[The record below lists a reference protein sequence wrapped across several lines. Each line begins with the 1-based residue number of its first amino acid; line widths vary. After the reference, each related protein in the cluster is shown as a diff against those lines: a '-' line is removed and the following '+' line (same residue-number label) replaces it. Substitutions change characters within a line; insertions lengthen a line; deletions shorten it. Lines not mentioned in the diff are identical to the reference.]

1 MSDKIILC
9 LTIEIE
15 SKPADCG
22 YSICFRTDNDFDPSS
37 DRIEA
42 WRDRVSK
49 AVYATTDAPFTTDRK
64 DMIEAFVMELE
75 DINAAYPEY
84 QIGSH
89 GGVPAVQIQTTAG
102 EKLEIEMN
110 GPFDP
115 DRDISYLRRPP
126 SKNGVTGSG
135 CGGFGMAAR
144 EDFVFAGPVSAGPA
158 IIMPKRVLPRPPRL

>member
-64 DMIEAFVMELE
+64 DMIEAFVMEMK
-75 DINAAYPEY
+75 DINADYPEY
-84 QIGSH
+84 VIGSH
-89 GGVPAVQIQTTAG
+89 DGVPAVQIQTVAG
-102 EKLEIEMN
+102 EKLEIEMM
-110 GPFDP
+110 GSFDP
-115 DRDISYLRRPP
+115 ERDIAYLRRPP
-126 SKNGVTGSG
+126 SANGAMGSG
-135 CGGFGMAAR
+135 CGGFGLAAR
-144 EDFVFAGPVSAGPA
+144 EDFQFYGMVTAGPA
-158 IIMPKRVLPRPPRL
+158 LILPKRPAPKPPRR